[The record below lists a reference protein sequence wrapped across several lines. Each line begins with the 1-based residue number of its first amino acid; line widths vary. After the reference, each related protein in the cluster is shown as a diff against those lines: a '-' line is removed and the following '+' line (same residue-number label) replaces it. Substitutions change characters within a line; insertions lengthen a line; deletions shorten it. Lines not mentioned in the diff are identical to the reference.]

1 MEIIYGIVVTLCM
14 VFLWSLLIITLIDT
28 IIDDY
33 KDNKKRK
40 ESEQRERE
48 EKTNSRP
55 NRMRD
60 SSFIIR

>member
-1 MEIIYGIVVTLCM
+1 MEIIYGIVFTLCM
-14 VFLWSLLIITLIDT
+14 VFLWSLLVITLIDT

-40 ESEQRERE
+40 ESERRQREE
-48 EKTNSRP
+48 ESKRRP

-60 SSFIIR
+60 NSFIIR

>member
-1 MEIIYGIVVTLCM
+1 MEIIYGIVFTLCM
-14 VFLWSLLIITLIDT
+14 VFLGSLLIITLIDT

-40 ESEQRERE
+40 ESEWRERE
-48 EKTNSRP
+48 EKSNPRP

-60 SSFIIR
+60 NSFIIR